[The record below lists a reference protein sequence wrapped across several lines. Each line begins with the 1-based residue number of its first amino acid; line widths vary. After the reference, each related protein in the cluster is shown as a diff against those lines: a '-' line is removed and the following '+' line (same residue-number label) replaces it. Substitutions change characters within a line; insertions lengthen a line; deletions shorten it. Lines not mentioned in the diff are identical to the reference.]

1 MMKKL
6 YRFSAFIVLV
16 SIGFSCQYDFPET
29 PIEEP
34 TSGTADF
41 TKMVSIGSSI
51 TAGVMDGALYNR
63 AQRNSFAV
71 ILAEQMKAVGG
82 GDFNVPD
89 VNAEVGFFG
98 PGPGGIALG
107 RLILRIDPGTGRIL
121 PAPIVPG
128 NPFTPYSGNKAT
140 LNNFGVNRISLT
152 TALIPEAGNIAQ
164 PNHPA
169 FNPEYARFARNPG
182 TSTLV
187 GDAAASLAD
196 GGTFFTF
203 WLGKNDVLGYALL
216 GGSNPS
222 LLSTD
227 QNFSF
232 LYNNALGAMLQA
244 NPNAKGAVANIPDI
258 NVLPY
263 FNLVPWN
270 ALPLSSG
277 QVSLINP
284 NFQPYNAGLMQA
296 QQMQLISQEERI
308 LRTIQ
313 FAAGPNGFVMEDETL
328 TDLTALG
335 MPSIRKSNAN
345 DRATLTLSQVLG
357 QTVGSPLNIR
367 GISIPIEDEFV
378 LIPSERAEIAA
389 KINTFNA
396 IISAAVQAQ
405 PDRLVLVNVNQLVT
419 SIAAGSISA
428 GGVPL
433 TASIA
438 PPAGGFSS
446 DGVHPNNR
454 GSAFIANHFIDAI
467 NAKWGATIPKVNP
480 NAFMGNDLPR

>member
-1 MMKKL
+1 MKKL
-6 YRFSAFIVLV
+6 YRFSAFIFLI
-16 SIGFSCQYDFPET
+16 IGFSCQYDFPET
-29 PIEEP
+29 PVIEP
-34 TSGTADF
+34 SSGEADF
-41 TKMVSIGSSI
+41 TKMISIGSSN

-63 AQRNSFAV
+63 SQQNSFAV

-89 VNAEVGFFG
+89 INAEVGYFG

-107 RLILRIDPGTGRIL
+107 RLILRINPNTGSIQ
-121 PAPIVPG
+121 PEPIVPG
-128 NPFTPYSGNKAT
+128 NPFAAFAGDKSA
-140 LNNFGVNRISLT
+140 LNNFGVNRITLGTS
-152 TALIPEAGNIAQ
+152 LIPEAGNAAQ
-164 PNHPA
+164 PDHPA
-169 FNPEYARFARNPG
+169 FNPEYARFASNPG

-187 GDAAASLAD
+187 GDAAAALAD

-216 GGSNPS
+216 GGSNPAILTS
-222 LLSTD
+222 D
-227 QNFSF
+227 QQFAA
-232 LYNNALGAMLQA
+232 LYTAALGTMLQA
-244 NPNAKGAVANIPDI
+244 NPNAKGAVANIPNF

-284 NFQPYNAGLMQA
+284 NYLPYNAGLLQA
-296 QQMQLISQEERI
+296 EQMQLITQEERV

-313 FAAGPNGFVMEDETL
+313 FQTGQNGFVMEDETL
-328 TDLTALG
+328 TDLSGLG
-335 MPSIRKSNAN
+335 LPSIRQSNSN

-367 GISIPIEDEFV
+367 GVTIPIEDEYV
-378 LIPSERAEIAA
+378 LIPSEQAEIAA
-389 KINTFNA
+389 KINTFNGV
-396 IISAAVQAQ
+396 ISEAVQSNS
-405 PDRLVLVNVNQLVT
+405 DRLVLVNINQLLQSALEGSLQANGVT
-419 SIAAGSISA
+419 
-428 GGVPL
+428 L

-438 PPAGGFSS
+438 PPNGGFSA

-454 GSAFIANHFIDAI
+454 GSAFVANHFIDAI
-467 NAKWGATIPKVNP
+467 NEKWGSTIPKVNP
-480 NAFMGNDLPR
+480 NSYMGNDLPR

>member
-1 MMKKL
+1 MKTL
-6 YRFSAFIVLV
+6 YRFSAFILLI
-16 SIGFSCQYDFPET
+16 IGFSCQYEFPET
-29 PIEEP
+29 PMVEP
-34 TSGTADF
+34 SSGEADF

-63 AQRNSFAV
+63 SQQNSFAV

-82 GDFNVPD
+82 GEFNVPAI
-89 VNAEVGFFG
+89 NAEVGFFG

-107 RLILRIDPGTGRIL
+107 RLILRVNPNTGSIL
-121 PAPIVPG
+121 PEPIVPG
-128 NPFTPYSGNKAT
+128 NPFTPYGGDKSA
-140 LNNFGVNRISLT
+140 LNNFGVNRISLGT
-152 TALIPEAGNIAQ
+152 SLAPETAQ

-169 FNPEYARFARNPG
+169 FNPEYARFASNPG

-187 GDAAASLAD
+187 GDAAAALAD

-216 GGSNPS
+216 GGSNPA
-222 LLSTD
+222 LLTSD
-227 QNFSF
+227 QQFTT
-232 LYNNALGAMLQA
+232 LYTAALGTMLQA
-244 NPNAKGAVANIPDI
+244 SPNAKGAVANIPNL

-277 QVSLINP
+277 PVSLINP
-284 NFQPYNAGLMQA
+284 KFQPYNAGLMQA
-296 QQMQLISQEERI
+296 EQLQLITQEERI

-313 FAAGPNGFVMEDETL
+313 FQPGPNGFVMEDETL
-328 TDLTALG
+328 TDLSGLG
-335 MPSIRKSNAN
+335 LPSIRQSNSN

-367 GISIPIEDEFV
+367 GVTIPIEDEYV
-378 LIPSERAEIAA
+378 LIPAEQAEISA
-389 KINTFNA
+389 KINTFNG
-396 IISAAVQAQ
+396 IISSAVQANS
-405 PDRLVLVNVNQLVT
+405 DRLVLVNINQLLQT
-419 SIAAGSISA
+419 ALEGSLQA
-428 GGVPL
+428 NGVAL

-438 PPAGGFSS
+438 PPNGGFSA

-467 NAKWGATIPKVNP
+467 NDKWGSTIPKVNP
-480 NAFMGNDLPR
+480 NSFMGNDLPR

>member
-1 MMKKL
+1 MKIL
-6 YRFSAFIVLV
+6 YKISAILCLF
-16 SIGFSCQYDFPET
+16 IGFSCQYDFPET

-34 TSGTADF
+34 TSGEADF

-63 AQRNSFAV
+63 AQRSSFAV

-82 GDFNVPD
+82 GNFNVPD
-89 VNAEVGFFG
+89 INAEVGFFG
-98 PGPGGIALG
+98 PGPGGVPLG
-107 RLILRIDPGTGRIL
+107 RLILRIDPNTGRIL

-128 NPFTPYSGNKAT
+128 NPFTPYSGNKAA

-152 TALIPEAGNIAQ
+152 TALIRETGNIAQ

-169 FNPEYARFARNPG
+169 FNPAYARFASNPG
-182 TSTLV
+182 TSTLL
-187 GDAAASLAD
+187 GDAAAALAN

-216 GGSNPS
+216 GGSNPA
-222 LLSTD
+222 LLTSD
-227 QNFSF
+227 QDFAM
-232 LYNNALGAMLQA
+232 LYNTALGTMLQA
-244 NPNAKGAVANIPDI
+244 NPNAKGAVANIPGI

-270 ALPLSSG
+270 ALPLTSA

-284 NFQPYNAGLMQA
+284 SFQPYNAGLMQA
-296 QQMQLISQEERI
+296 EQMQLISQEERL

-313 FAAGPNGFVMEDETL
+313 FTPGQNGFVMEDKTL
-328 TDLTALG
+328 TNLTALG
-335 MPSIRKSNAN
+335 LPSIRKSNAN
-345 DRATLTLSQVLG
+345 DKAALTLSQVLG

-367 GISIPIEDEFV
+367 GVSIPIEDEYV
-378 LIPSERAEIAA
+378 LIPTEQAEITA
-389 KINTFNA
+389 KINTFNG

-405 PDRLVLVNVNQLVT
+405 SNRLVLVNIHQFLNSVLAGTVN
-419 SIAAGSISA
+419 A

-438 PPAGGFSS
+438 PPSGGFSS
-446 DGVHPNNR
+446 DGVHPNSR
-454 GSAFIANHFIDAI
+454 GSAFIANQFIDAI
-467 NAKWGATIPKVNP
+467 NAKWGANIPKVNP